1 MIKKFDF
8 LVVGSGIAG
17 MSFALKVADKGS
29 VAILCKTTLE
39 EANTALAQGGISSVT
54 NPVLDNY
61 EKHIQDTLIAGD
73 GICDINAVEKVV
85 KNAPQQI
92 KQLLEWG
99 VDFDKAPDGSFDL
112 HREGGHSEFRILH
125 HKDSTGAEIQQS
137 LIKRVRQHPNIT
149 IFEHHF
155 GVDILTQHHL
165 GQVVTKHTP
174 NIECYGI
181 YALNSKNNQII
192 TFLGKVTMLATGGI
206 GNV

>member
-99 VDFDKAPDGSFDL
+99 VDFEK
-112 HREGGHSEFRILH
+112 HRMVVLTYIERADIPNFEFSTTKILPERRY
-125 HKDSTGAEIQQS
+125 SNR
-137 LIKRVRQHPNIT
+137 L
-149 IFEHHF
+149 
-155 GVDILTQHHL
+155 
-165 GQVVTKHTP
+165 
-174 NIECYGI
+174 
-181 YALNSKNNQII
+181 
-192 TFLGKVTMLATGGI
+192 
-206 GNV
+206 

>member
-99 VDFDKAPDGSFDL
+99 VDFVFFCNVKK
-112 HREGGHSEFRILH
+112 EKHSEVGDLELQMFPY
-125 HKDSTGAEIQQS
+125 K
-137 LIKRVRQHPNIT
+137 
-149 IFEHHF
+149 IF
-155 GVDILTQHHL
+155 T
-165 GQVVTKHTP
+165 
-174 NIECYGI
+174 
-181 YALNSKNNQII
+181 
-192 TFLGKVTMLATGGI
+192 
-206 GNV
+206 